1 MENNPIKNNY
11 REALRHKVF
20 GVVRDIVDLT
30 GRPAFVIGGFVRDL
44 LLGIPSQDIDIVV
57 QGSGIELATSVARRF
72 PGSHLSVFKSFGTAM
87 IKVGGAEIEF
97 VGARKESYR
106 ADSRKPIV
114 EDGTIEDDQRR
125 RDFTINAL
133 ALSLNPATFGDIVD
147 PFRGVDDLRAGI
159 IRTPLDPDVTFS
171 DDPLRMLRGIRFAT
185 RLGFSIEEATLEG
198 MKRMAPRIE
207 IISQERITEELMKS
221 METAASPSLTW
232 KLLDKVGLLKFIL
245 PELAAMRGVEKRG
258 KFAHKDNF
266 AHTMQVLDAVAA
278 ESTDVWLRWAALF
291 HDIGKPRTKRFVEG
305 VGWTFQNHNYVGAK
319 MLPKIFTRLKLPLG
333 EPLKFVQKLVNL
345 HMRPIVLSEDIVTD
359 SAVRRLLFE
368 AGDDV
373 EALMTLCEADITS
386 RNEERVQRFLRNFK
400 IVRRKMKEI
409 EEKDHVRNFQPPVTG
424 EEVMKTFGIAPSRP
438 VGIIKEAIKEAILDG
453 LIRNDYAEAY
463 DLMLAEGA
471 KLGLTPIACSAPD
484 PAKLT
489 PAQ

>member
-1 MENNPIKNNY
+1 MQKTNY
-11 REALRHKVF
+11 REALTHKVF
-20 GVVRDIVDLT
+20 GVVRDIVAIS
-30 GRPAFVIGGFVRDL
+30 GQPAFVIGGFVRDL

-57 QGSGIELATSVARRF
+57 QGSGIELATAVSHRF
-72 PGSHLSVFKSFGTAM
+72 RGSHLSVFKSFGTAM
-87 IKVGGAEIEF
+87 IKAGGAEIEF

-133 ALSLNPATFGDIVD
+133 ALSLNPETFGDIVD
-147 PFRGVDDLRAGI
+147 PFGGVEDLHAGI

-185 RLGFSIEEATLEG
+185 RLGFSIDDNTLEG

-207 IISQERITEELMKS
+207 IISQERITEELMKA
-221 METAASPSLTW
+221 METSSTPSMAW
-232 KLLDKVGLLKFIL
+232 KLLDKVGLLPYIL
-245 PELAAMRGVEKRG
+245 HELSAMRGVERRG

-266 AHTMQVLDAVAA
+266 YHTMQVLDGVAA
-278 ESTDVWLRWAALF
+278 VSSDVWLRWAALF

-305 VGWTFQNHNYVGAK
+305 VGWTFQNHNFIGAK
-319 MLPKIFTRLKLPLG
+319 MLPKIFTRMKLPLG

-345 HMRPIVLSEDIVTD
+345 HMRPIVLSEDVVTD

-373 EALMTLCEADITS
+373 EALMILCEADITS

-424 EEVMKTFGIAPSRP
+424 EEIMLTFGIKPSRP
-438 VGIIKEAIKEAILDG
+438 VGQIKEVIKEAILDG
-453 LIRNDYAEAY
+453 VIRNDYAQAY
-463 DLMLAEGA
+463 DLMISEGA
-471 KLGLTPIACSAPD
+471 KLGLTPVPGAKPD
-484 PAKLT
+484 PDKLT
-489 PAQ
+489 HEA

>member
-1 MENNPIKNNY
+1 
-11 REALRHKVF
+11 
-20 GVVRDIVDLT
+20 
-30 GRPAFVIGGFVRDL
+30 
-44 LLGIPSQDIDIVV
+44 
-57 QGSGIELATSVARRF
+57 
-72 PGSHLSVFKSFGTAM
+72 
-87 IKVGGAEIEF
+87 
-97 VGARKESYR
+97 
-106 ADSRKPIV
+106 
-114 EDGTIEDDQRR
+114 
-125 RDFTINAL
+125 
-133 ALSLNPATFGDIVD
+133 
-147 PFRGVDDLRAGI
+147 
-159 IRTPLDPDVTFS
+159 
-171 DDPLRMLRGIRFAT
+171 
-185 RLGFSIEEATLEG
+185 
-198 MKRMAPRIE
+198 
-207 IISQERITEELMKS
+207 
-221 METAASPSLTW
+221 
-232 KLLDKVGLLKFIL
+232 
-245 PELAAMRGVEKRG
+245 MRGVERRG

-266 AHTMQVLDAVAA
+266 FHTMQVLDGVAA
-278 ESTDVWLRWAALF
+278 ESSDVWLRWAALF
-291 HDIGKPRTKRFVEG
+291 DDIGKPRTKRFVAG

-386 RNEERVQRFLRNFK
+386 RNEEKVQRFLRNFK

-438 VGIIKEAIKEAILDG
+438 VGVIKEAIKEAILDG
-453 LIRNDYAEAY
+453 VIRNDYAEAY
-463 DLMLAEGA
+463 NLMLAEGE
-471 KLGLTPIACSAPD
+471 KLGLTPVAGAAPD